1 MAVTNVMA
9 SLVINGTLPGSTAAE
24 ATRVL
29 GIEPTSSFEIG
40 DLHTNPRYAALGK
53 VRTHSKWD
61 FEEEETSAT
70 ETDLHG
76 MRSLDQLA
84 ERFESKAAILADL
97 SKRYEIRIWM
107 RGSSD
112 SSQGGFYISTETMR
126 RLGLLSASFSPS
138 IWLSEEAD
146 ERAAAADTPT

>member
-61 FEEEETSAT
+61 FEEEETSA
-70 ETDLHG
+70 
-76 MRSLDQLA
+76 
-84 ERFESKAAILADL
+84 KA
-97 SKRYEIRIWM
+97 
-107 RGSSD
+107 
-112 SSQGGFYISTETMR
+112 STNSP
-126 RLGLLSASFSPS
+126 SASSRRRQHSP
-138 IWLSEEAD
+138 
-146 ERAAAADTPT
+146 T